1 MLGIITLLQQTM
13 NTELEINRSALVDR
27 DRDFDNESPPDLPA
41 FPLLDVANMEMRG

>member
-27 DRDFDNESPPDLPA
+27 DRDFDDELPPDLPA
-41 FPLLDVANMEMRG
+41 FPSLEVANVG